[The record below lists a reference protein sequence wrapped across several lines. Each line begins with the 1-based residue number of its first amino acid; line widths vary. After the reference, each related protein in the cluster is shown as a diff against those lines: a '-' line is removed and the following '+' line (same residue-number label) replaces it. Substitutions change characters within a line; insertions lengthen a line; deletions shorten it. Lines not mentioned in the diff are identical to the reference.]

1 MITLGIDG
9 GGTKTRCV
17 AVNEEG
23 DVVATTTVG
32 STNINAVEQGTVR
45 GRLAEAV
52 VTALSQAGAEP
63 TDVVAIGVGM
73 SGVGRPAD
81 VQLVRGWL
89 AEMLPHAYAYV
100 DNDAVAAL
108 ASGTGGDLYGVVVIS
123 GTGMIVFGVDTS
135 GRRRR
140 AGGWGAILGDPGGG
154 FSIGAAILQSI
165 TAATDGCGPPTTLT
179 ARVLNHLGL
188 REVQE
193 LIAWTYGQSGWAHVA
208 GLAHLAEACAAE
220 SDEVAFRILAW
231 AADNLAQRAEAVI
244 RGLGLE
250 TQRFPLVLAGGNL
263 TRGELLRRLL
273 ATRLEEVAPHAE
285 MVTPYLDAAV
295 GAALLA
301 LKQAWKER
309 DGDIG
314 D

>member
-23 DVVATTTVG
+23 DILASTTVG
-32 STNINAVEQGTVR
+32 STNINAIDPATVR
-45 GRLAEAV
+45 DRLAEV
-52 VTALSQAGAEP
+52 IVTVLSQASVEP
-63 TDVVAIGVGM
+63 GEVVAVGLGM

-81 VQLVRGWL
+81 AQLIRRWM
-89 AEMLPHAYAYV
+89 AEILPGSYTFV

-123 GTGMIVFGVDTS
+123 GTGMIVLGIDS
-135 GRRRR
+135 QGIRRR

-165 TAATDGCGPPTTLT
+165 TAATDGSGPPTLLT
-179 ARVLNHLGL
+179 QRVLEHLSL
-188 REVQE
+188 HEVQD

-208 GLAHLAEACAAE
+208 GLAQLAEACAQE
-220 SDEVAFRILAW
+220 NDEVAFHILAW
-231 AADNLAQRAEAVI
+231 AAGNLAQRAEAVI
-244 RGLGLE
+244 RGLNL
-250 TQRFPLVLAGGNL
+250 QDSPFPLVLAGGNL
-263 TRGELLRRLL
+263 TRGGLLPHLLRS
-273 ATRLEEVAPHAE
+273 RLEEVAPQAE
-285 MVTPYLDAAV
+285 ILNPHLDAAV

-301 LKQAWKER
+301 LKQAWKAR
-309 DGDIG
+309 R
-314 D
+314 

>member
-17 AVNEEG
+17 AVSEEG
-23 DVVATTTVG
+23 EVLATTTVG
-32 STNINAVEQGTVR
+32 STNINAIEHSTVR
-45 GRLAEAV
+45 ERLAEAV
-52 VTALSQAGAEP
+52 VTVLSQASAEP
-63 TDVVAIGVGM
+63 EEVVAIGVGM
-73 SGVGRPAD
+73 SGVGRPTD
-81 VQLVRGWL
+81 VQLVRGWM
-89 AEMLPHAYAYV
+89 AEMLPRAYAYV

-108 ASGTGGDLYGVVVIS
+108 ASGTGGDLYGVVIIS
-123 GTGMIVFGVDTS
+123 GTGMIVFGIDAQ

-165 TAATDGCGPPTTLT
+165 TAATDGCGPAT
-179 ARVLNHLGL
+179 ALRDRVLAHLGL

-208 GLAHLAEACAAE
+208 GLTHLAEACAAE

-250 TQRFPLVLAGGNL
+250 NAAFPLVLAGGNL

-273 ATRLEEVAPHAE
+273 TMRLEEVAPHAE
-285 MVTPYLDAAV
+285 LITPYLDAAM

-309 DGDIG
+309 D
-314 D
+314 

>member
-273 ATRLEEVAPHAE
+273 TTRLEEVAPHAE
-285 MVTPYLDAAV
+285 VVTPYLDAAV

>member
-81 VQLVRGWL
+81 VQLVRSWL

-273 ATRLEEVAPHAE
+273 TTRLEEVAPHAE
-285 MVTPYLDAAV
+285 VVTPYLDAAV